1 MLQVSKKTVGQWLL
15 LSLLAEQRELL
26 ERNRQLETKYGSDFS
41 GFEKN
46 LHQQEQENF
55 GQWDDFIE
63 WQSINTAL
71 TEIRTKIKDAE
82 NGAIRVVD

>member
-1 MLQVSKKTVGQWLL
+1 MLQVSIKTVGQWLL

-26 ERNRQLETKYGSDFS
+26 ERTRQLEIKYSLGFID
-41 GFEKN
+41 FEKK
-46 LHQQEQENF
+46 LHQQEYEVF

-63 WQSINTAL
+63 WQSLNTAL
-71 TEIRTKIKDAE
+71 AELRTKIDDVE